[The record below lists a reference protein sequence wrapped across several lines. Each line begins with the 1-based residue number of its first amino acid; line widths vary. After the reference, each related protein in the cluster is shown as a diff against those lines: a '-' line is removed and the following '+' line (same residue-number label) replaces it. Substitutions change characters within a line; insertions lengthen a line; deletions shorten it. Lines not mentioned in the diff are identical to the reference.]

1 MPLGPTNRRA
11 FIAALGSAAAWPVV
25 VRAQQSGK
33 LPRVGVLWSAS
44 NDYAEAVF
52 LSPLRKSFSD
62 LGYVEG
68 KTIELMNRFANN
80 DYTRFDALAKELVE
94 AKADVLVADIAFGAL
109 AAKRASTTTPV
120 VFVVV
125 PDPVGLHLVDSLAHP
140 GGNMTGFSIMGTD
153 LTAKYLELLK
163 DCLAKLSNVVL
174 LYNPN
179 GSVAQRYADDALAA
193 ARRIRIGMSL
203 IDVRAPNELES
214 AFLVMA
220 ERHPDAVMIAGD
232 AVLFNE
238 RKRIADL
245 AIAHRLP
252 TIGSIREMAES
263 GVLITYG
270 PDLPDLF
277 RRAAFYVA
285 KILKGANPADL
296 PVEQPT
302 KFDLVINLNT
312 AKAVGVNIAGPLLA
326 RADEVIE

>member
-1 MPLGPTNRRA
+1 MTTPVLMLLRRNWL
-11 FIAALGSAAAWPVV
+11 I
-25 VRAQQSGK
+25 R
-33 LPRVGVLWSAS
+33 
-44 NDYAEAVF
+44 
-52 LSPLRKSFSD
+52 
-62 LGYVEG
+62 
-68 KTIELMNRFANN
+68 
-80 DYTRFDALAKELVE
+80 
-94 AKADVLVADIAFGAL
+94 KADVIIADIAFGAL
-109 AAKRASTTTPV
+109 ATKRASTTTPV

-140 GGNMTGFSIMGTD
+140 GGNVTGFSIMGTD

-163 DCLAKLSNVVL
+163 DCLAKLSSVVL

-193 ARRIRIGMSL
+193 ARRIDIGMSL
-203 IDVRAPNELES
+203 IEVQSPNELES

-232 AVLFNE
+232 AMLFNE
-238 RKRIADL
+238 RKRIAEL

-252 TIGSIREMAES
+252 TIGSIREMAKS

-270 PDLPDLF
+270 ADLPDLF
-277 RRAAFYVA
+277 RRAAFYVH
-285 KILKGANPADL
+285 KILNGARPADL

-312 AKAVGVNIAGPLLA
+312 AKAIGINIAGSLLA
-326 RADEVIE
+326 RAD